1 MYLTRHRTPSV
12 HARLQRGTSLL
23 EVLIAVLILGIG
35 MLGMAALQSTTLKN
49 SASSASRTQ
58 AVIQTYS
65 LLDMLRLDREQ
76 ANNGKYNVSSWS
88 CGSVTAGTGDT
99 NDYSVFNGW
108 IAGVKSSLDPSACAK
123 VVCATDAQAFKT
135 CTVDLRW
142 NDSRASNGK
151 VSSDDTFNVQ
161 TKARL

>member
-1 MYLTRHRTPSV
+1 MFVIRPSTP
-12 HARLQRGTSLL
+12 ARSATQRGSSLL

-49 SASSASRTQ
+49 SASSASRSQ

-65 LLDMLRLDREQ
+65 LLDSLRIDRAQ
-76 ANNGKYNVSSWS
+76 ANAGRYNVSSWS
-88 CGSVTAGTGDT
+88 CQSVTAGTGDT
-99 NDYSVFNGW
+99 NDYSVFNSW
-108 IAGVKSSLDPSACAK
+108 LSRVKANLDSTACAK
-123 VVCATDAQAFKT
+123 VVCAADNGGFHT
-135 CTVDLRW
+135 CTVDLKW

-151 VSSDDTFNVQ
+151 VAADEMFTVT